1 MFRKSISQFAGVSVC
16 KAIYFSFFIFLF
28 SFIFVSCR
36 PEEEPII
43 DPDPAPAVDSVNYFA
58 YGLAD
63 IDITTDGK
71 VDVDS
76 KDPADYRPCT
86 ITVAGG
92 EVFDDYEGRGQIRG
106 RGNSTWE
113 WYPKKPYR
121 IKLDEPSP
129 MLGMAKN
136 RDWVLLADYRDV
148 THMMNN
154 VGFTLAHVL
163 GLPYTNHSRYA
174 KVTLNGKK
182 LGLYMVTEQ
191 VEQGAN
197 RVNIDKDGG
206 LLLALDINDGPAD
219 EPTATNNFYS
229 DVIRMAVAVKSPED
243 PGATQLAWARA
254 EFAQLEQAIVSLDY
268 PRVSQLMDVAS
279 MIDYLIVQEVIANVE
294 LDNNPSARSV
304 FIHRDL
310 GGRWTMGPVWDCDG
324 GFCYNWGDM
333 YDYWGWGHTY
343 FESYQ
348 TLILGSQPFT
358 GKGAY
363 GSGPSPFFSSLFG
376 MPEFVKAFK
385 ARWKEKR
392 DEMLETVL
400 ANIDATYQVIATQ
413 MRADCT
419 LWKISNYNPAEQVTK
434 LRLWLNDRFDYLDG
448 IVAAY
453 DEYPQGGSNPN
464 PPDDE
469 LKIEATI
476 ALAATYPQDG
486 HHFGTY
492 LYPSAAQC
500 AAVEKAL
507 GVKTSEI
514 PGLLSEGMLRLG
526 HLQDGNYEWNTTASD
541 AEGMGFWFDSAGR
554 VGRYGNDSS
563 VYAELS
569 FNEFC
574 FILGKHPTGCAP
586 GEYQVNLVL
595 AYGLHAVKFNFDITI
610 EP

>member
-36 PEEEPII
+36 SEEEPII

-206 LLLALDINDGPAD
+206 LLLALDINDGPAHGN
-219 EPTATNNFYS
+219 EQLLFRCHPHG
-229 DVIRMAVAVKSPED
+229 RGREVAR
-243 PGATQLAWARA
+243 G
-254 EFAQLEQAIVSLDY
+254 
-268 PRVSQLMDVAS
+268 PR
-279 MIDYLIVQEVIANVE
+279 
-294 LDNNPSARSV
+294 R
-304 FIHRDL
+304 H
-310 GGRWTMGPVWDCDG
+310 
-324 GFCYNWGDM
+324 
-333 YDYWGWGHTY
+333 
-343 FESYQ
+343 
-348 TLILGSQPFT
+348 
-358 GKGAY
+358 
-363 GSGPSPFFSSLFG
+363 
-376 MPEFVKAFK
+376 
-385 ARWKEKR
+385 
-392 DEMLETVL
+392 
-400 ANIDATYQVIATQ
+400 
-413 MRADCT
+413 
-419 LWKISNYNPAEQVTK
+419 
-434 LRLWLNDRFDYLDG
+434 
-448 IVAAY
+448 
-453 DEYPQGGSNPN
+453 
-464 PPDDE
+464 
-469 LKIEATI
+469 
-476 ALAATYPQDG
+476 
-486 HHFGTY
+486 
-492 LYPSAAQC
+492 
-500 AAVEKAL
+500 
-507 GVKTSEI
+507 
-514 PGLLSEGMLRLG
+514 
-526 HLQDGNYEWNTTASD
+526 
-541 AEGMGFWFDSAGR
+541 SAGVGARR
-554 VGRYGNDSS
+554 VRPAGAGHRQPRLP
-563 VYAELS
+563 ARQPA
-569 FNEFC
+569 
-574 FILGKHPTGCAP
+574 HGCR
-586 GEYQVNLVL
+586 V
-595 AYGLHAVKFNFDITI
+595 HD
-610 EP
+610 